1 MKASENRA
9 PQKRVAKLVCVSFVT
24 RVIVDEN
31 ATLDEIM
38 NEARPKLIN
47 KVLNELSENLE
58 DVIEDKEVPYNTK
71 FDKI

>member
-1 MKASENRA
+1 MK
-9 PQKRVAKLVCVSFVT
+9 VAKLVCVSFVT

-58 DVIEDKEVPYNTK
+58 DVIEDKEQPYNYQT
-71 FDKI
+71 DENRN